1 MRLKLAFGRK
11 KLWLQ
16 FPEDAKVDV
25 ARVLEAVKER
35 HPEVFDRWCD
45 TEGRLRS
52 SLSVFVNGEHIR
64 YRKGMDTS
72 LQEGDEVYVIPLM
85 AGG

>member
-11 KLWLQ
+11 NLWLQ
-16 FPEDAKVDV
+16 FPEHGKVDV
-25 ARVLEAVKER
+25 AGVFKAVKER
-35 HPEVFDRWCD
+35 HPEVFNRWCD
-45 TEGRLRS
+45 TEGQLRS

-64 YRKGMDTS
+64 YRKGMNTS
-72 LQEGDEVYVIPLM
+72 LQEGDEVYVIPLV